1 MRLLVTGAAGKVGRV
16 FIPAFLADSRFAD
29 WDVVALCHNRVVEP
43 ADRLTI
49 VRGSLSDEAVVA
61 DAMAGVTH
69 VLHLAAVKESPDLVF
84 DVALKGLFLLLEEFR
99 GSIEA
104 RQFILLSG
112 DCAVG
117 HIFQEYDAP
126 ITEASARKAYPGCY
140 ALTKVLE
147 ETMLEQYGIQYGVNW
162 STLRAPWIMEKDD
175 FRFALDLGDGQFGG
189 PPWAEIVDEP
199 ALLRYRNGRHVPV
212 LRDARGNYLKRN
224 FVHVDDLV
232 SAILATI
239 GNPRAT
245 GQLFNIS
252 MNQPVD
258 YGVVGEMLKASNGLE
273 PIEIDTPFHSNWLD
287 NSKARM
293 VLGWAPEIGLD
304 QLVDR
309 AWRYEREENDPRVVW
324 YPG

>member
-1 MRLLVTGAAGKVGRV
+1 MRLLVTGAAGKVGQAFV
-16 FIPAFLADSRFAD
+16 PAFLADSRFAE
-29 WDVVALCHNRVVEP
+29 WDVVALCNNRPIEASPRVTVVSGSM
-43 ADRLTI
+43 ADE
-49 VRGSLSDEAVVA
+49 VVVA
-61 DAMAGVTH
+61 DALAGVTH

-99 GSIEA
+99 NSKDA

-112 DCAVG
+112 DCVVG
-117 HIFQEYDAP
+117 HIFREYEAP
-126 ITEASARKAYPGCY
+126 ITEVSERKAYPGCY
-140 ALTKVLE
+140 ALTKLLE

-175 FRFALDLGDGQFGG
+175 FRFALDLGEGQFGG
-189 PPWAEIVDEP
+189 PPWNEIIDEVS
-199 ALLRYRNGRHVPV
+199 LKRYRNGRYVPV
-212 LRDARGNYLKRN
+212 LRDARGEYLKRN

-239 GNPRAT
+239 GNPRAE

-252 MNQPVD
+252 MDEPVD

-287 NSKARM
+287 NSKARL
-293 VLGWAPEIGLD
+293 VLGWRPEIGLE
-304 QLVDR
+304 QLADR
-309 AWRYEREENDPRVVW
+309 AWRYEREEGDPRIVW

>member
-1 MRLLVTGAAGKVGRV
+1 MRLLVTGAAGKVGQV
-16 FIPAFLADSRFAD
+16 FLPAFLADPRFAD
-29 WDVVALCHNRVVEP
+29 WDVVALCHNRMVE
-43 ADRLTI
+43 AVERLSI
-49 VRGSLSDEAVVA
+49 VSGSLSDEAVVA
-61 DAMAGVTH
+61 EAMAGVTH
-69 VLHLAAVKESPDLVF
+69 VVHLAAVKESPDLVF
-84 DVALKGLFLLLEEFR
+84 DVALKGLFFLLEEFR
-99 GSIEA
+99 RSERS

-112 DCAVG
+112 DCVVG
-117 HIFQEYDAP
+117 HIFQGYDAP

-147 ETMLEQYGIQYGVNW
+147 ETMLEQYGIQYGLNW

-175 FRFALDLGDGQFGG
+175 FRFALDLGDQQFGG
-189 PPWAEIVDEP
+189 PPWTQIVDE
-199 ALLRYRNGRHVPV
+199 AMLRRYRNGRYVPV
-212 LRDARGNYLKRN
+212 LRDALGGYLKRN

-239 GNPRAT
+239 GNPRAA

-252 MNQPVD
+252 MDEPVD
-258 YGVVGEMLKASNGLE
+258 YGVVGEMLRARNGLE

-293 VLGWAPEIGLD
+293 VLGWTPEIGLE
-304 QLVDR
+304 QLAER
-309 AWRYEREENDPRVVW
+309 AWQYEREEDDPRIVW

>member
-1 MRLLVTGAAGKVGRV
+1 MRLLVTGAAGKVGQA
-16 FIPAFLADSRFAD
+16 FIPAFLADTRFAE
-29 WDVVALCHNRVVEP
+29 WEVVALCHNRFVEP
-43 ADRLTI
+43 SARLS
-49 VRGSLSDEAVVA
+49 VVSGSLSDEAVIA
-61 DAMAGVTH
+61 EAMAGVTH
-69 VLHLAAVKESPDLVF
+69 VVHLAAVKETPELVF
-84 DVALKGLFLLLEEFR
+84 DVALKGLFHLLEEFR
-99 GSIEA
+99 RSTEA

-112 DCAVG
+112 DCVVG
-117 HIFQEYDAP
+117 HIFQPYDEP
-126 ITEASARKAYPGCY
+126 ITETSARKAYPGCY

-175 FRFALDLGDGQFGG
+175 FRFALDFGDDQFGG
-189 PPWAEIVDEP
+189 PPWTEIVDEV
-199 ALLRYRNGRHVPV
+199 ALKRYRKGRYVPV
-212 LRDARGNYLKRN
+212 LRDANGDCLKRN

-239 GNPRAT
+239 GNPRAQ

-252 MNQPVD
+252 MDQPVD
-258 YGVVGEMLKASNGLE
+258 YGAVGKVLKASKDLE

-293 VLGWAPEIGLD
+293 VLGWAPEVGLEE
-304 QLVDR
+304 LADR
-309 AWRYEREENDPRVVW
+309 AFAYEREDNDPRVVW